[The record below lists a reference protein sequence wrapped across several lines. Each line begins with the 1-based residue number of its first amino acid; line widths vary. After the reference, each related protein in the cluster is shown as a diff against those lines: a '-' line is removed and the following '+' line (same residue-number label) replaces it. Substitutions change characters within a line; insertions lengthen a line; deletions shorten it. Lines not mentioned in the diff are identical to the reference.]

1 MAAVRGAFFAVAAF
15 ALWNTLRHAE
25 LGRAAALALA
35 IGAPVA
41 LVALPHLVA
50 MSLQATAYGR
60 ILRVL
65 RPGRPP
71 SFLNLLSVLL
81 STEAMLLAL
90 PGGQA
95 IAETMNPY
103 LLLRRCGVPLA
114 EGLAAVATKKS
125 LIVFANAIYIGVA
138 VIAGGGYL
146 RAASPALLGAPGL
159 PWLVA
164 ASGVALFLASV
175 SFARVLLS
183 GSVATRS
190 HDLLRRLPSE
200 RLRRFLDARKAGFT
214 AIDAHF
220 SELLR
225 AGVPALA
232 SAAALML
239 ACWLVEGAEAWI
251 ILRLLDVRI
260 TYAQV
265 LAIEVVVSFLRSL
278 TFMVPAGLGVL
289 DAGYV
294 AFFGAFGVPDAA
306 TLGVAFVLVKRTKEV
321 LWILVGFSLFLLL
334 GDAPKSRDED
344 AMARDPSPTG

>member
-1 MAAVRGAFFAVAAF
+1 MTLVRWGFFAVAAV

-25 LGRAAALALA
+25 LGRAASLALA
-35 IGAPVA
+35 VGAPVV

-50 MSLQATAYGR
+50 MSLQATAYRR
-60 ILRVL
+60 ILGLL
-65 RPGRPP
+65 RAGPPP
-71 SFLNLLSVLL
+71 SFFRLLSVLL
-81 STEAMLLAL
+81 STEAVLLAL

-95 IAETMNPY
+95 IAETLNPY
-103 LLLRRCGVPLA
+103 LLLRRCGVPVP

-125 LIVFANAIYIGVA
+125 LIVFANAVYIGIA
-138 VIAGGGYL
+138 VILGAGYL
-146 RAASPALLGAPGL
+146 EAASPALIGRPGL

-164 ASGVALFLASV
+164 GSGVALFLASV
-175 SFARVLLS
+175 SLGRVLLS
-183 GSVATRS
+183 GSVASRS
-190 HDLLRRLPSE
+190 HGLLRRIPSA
-200 RLRRFLDARKAGFT
+200 RFRAFLDARKAGFA
-214 AIDAHF
+214 AIDGHF

-239 ACWLVEGAEAWI
+239 GCWLVEGGEAWI
-251 ILRLLDVRI
+251 ILRLLGVRI
-260 TYAQV
+260 TYVEV

-294 AFFGAFGVPDAA
+294 AFLGAFGVPDAP

-321 LWILVGFSLFLLL
+321 LWIAVGFSLFLLL
-334 GDAPKSRDED
+334 GDAPSKLEE
-344 AMARDPSPTG
+344 AVPAG

>member
-1 MAAVRGAFFAVAAF
+1 MAAVRWGFFAVAAL

-25 LGRAAALALA
+25 LGRAATLALA
-35 IGAPVA
+35 IGAPVV
-41 LVALPHLVA
+41 LVALPHLAA
-50 MSLQATAYGR
+50 MSLQATAYRR
-60 ILRVL
+60 ILGVL
-65 RPGRPP
+65 RPRPGQPP
-71 SFLNLLSVLL
+71 SFLRLLSVLL

-103 LLLRRCGVPLA
+103 LLLRRCGVPLP

-125 LIVFANAIYIGVA
+125 LIVFANSLYIGIA
-138 VIAGGGYL
+138 VIAGAGYL
-146 RAASPALLGAPGL
+146 RAASRALIGAPGL

-164 ASGVALFLASV
+164 ASGVVLFLASV

-190 HDLLRRLPSE
+190 HGLLRRIPSE
-200 RLRRFLDARKAGFT
+200 RLRGFLDARKAGFA

-220 SELLR
+220 SVLLR
-225 AGVPALA
+225 GGAPTLV

-239 ACWLVEGAEAWI
+239 GCWLVEGAESLL
-251 ILRLLDVRI
+251 ILRLLGVRI
-260 TYAQV
+260 TYAEV

-294 AFFGAFGVPDAA
+294 AFLGAFGVPDAA

-321 LWILVGFSLFLLL
+321 LWIAVGFSLFVLL
-334 GDAPKSRDED
+334 GDAPRSLEE
-344 AMARDPSPTG
+344 ASPTG